1 MKFELPP
8 KKKEVCVDLGQIM
21 EDFDLEIMQHIG
33 STEPSTFFELCN
45 SLRTHNLC
53 PVKGDKA
60 GWSSLFKTLH
70 KFVADGDAVATK
82 SGSNIQTIQLTKQ
95 GADKVREFADRNRML
110 LNLADKNSEIEE
122 VMFEESY
129 GRFNEHCDFE

>member
-1 MKFELPP
+1 MKFELPT
-8 KKKEVCVDLGQIM
+8 KKKEVFVDLGQIM
-21 EDFDLEIMQHIG
+21 EDSDLEIMQHIG

-60 GWSSLFKTLH
+60 GWSSLFKKLH
-70 KFVADGDAVATK
+70 KFVANGDAVATK

-95 GADKVREFADRNRML
+95 GADKVREFADRNRPIL
-110 LNLADKNSEIEE
+110 HFDDDDNP
-122 VMFEESY
+122 FE
-129 GRFNEHCDFE
+129 